1 MVGNV
6 QMQGTS
12 EIFPS
17 NGTWEALF
25 RKLLLHGFRASHK
38 YVDDTIT
45 LEAEGRQSIIG
56 NNNTLKVQRLQKTE
70 VAVASVSNLENHISG
85 PPLRLRQVSNIKL
98 TQTSEQAPV
107 PSPEA
112 CMGNIDSVW
121 ISSGLESIQED
132 IFWYS
137 VEHTHTQNEE
147 QAIGNDEND
156 DVRQEF
162 HR

>member
-1 MVGNV
+1 
-6 QMQGTS
+6 
-12 EIFPS
+12 
-17 NGTWEALF
+17 
-25 RKLLLHGFRASHK
+25 
-38 YVDDTIT
+38 
-45 LEAEGRQSIIG
+45 
-56 NNNTLKVQRLQKTE
+56 
-70 VAVASVSNLENHISG
+70 
-85 PPLRLRQVSNIKL
+85 
-98 TQTSEQAPV
+98 
-107 PSPEA
+107 
-112 CMGNIDSVW
+112 MGNIDSVW